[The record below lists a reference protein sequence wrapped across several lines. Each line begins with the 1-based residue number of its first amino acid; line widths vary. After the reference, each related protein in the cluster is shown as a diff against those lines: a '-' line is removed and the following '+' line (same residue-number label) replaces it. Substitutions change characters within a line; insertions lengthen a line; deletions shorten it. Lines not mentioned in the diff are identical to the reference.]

1 LFDEVEFT
9 VKLQQDDYLEVPR
22 SAVFFQETWDTTKI
36 QLIEEDSSTT
46 TLSGPLWAP
55 GESE

>member
-1 LFDEVEFT
+1 M
-9 VKLQQDDYLEVPR
+9 KLQQDDYLEVLR
-22 SAVFFQETWDTTKI
+22 SAVFFQEAWDTNEI
-36 QLIEEDSSTT
+36 QLIEEDSLTT